1 MFFKKKTANVYDYVV
16 VGLGNPGKKYENTR
30 HNVGFM
36 TADKLVEEYSA
47 SPLRTK
53 FNAET
58 FDARINDFR
67 VIIVKPLTFMNNSG
81 EAVRDIL
88 KFYKIGIDKV
98 ILIFDD
104 ISLPV
109 GNIRLRRNGSA
120 GGHNGIKSIIN
131 LTGSSDYKRVKI
143 GVGAKPH
150 PDYDLA
156 DWVLGK
162 FDKKDM
168 SKLESSLDNAVR
180 ATVTIICDSIDS
192 AMNKYSS

>member
-1 MFFKKKTANVYDYVV
+1 MFFKKKTAAIYDYVV

-36 TADKLVEEYSA
+36 TADKLIDEYLA
-47 SPLRTK
+47 SPVRTK
-53 FNAET
+53 FKAET
-58 FDARINDFR
+58 FDARISSNR
-67 VIIVKPLTFMNNSG
+67 VLIVKPQTFMNNSG
-81 EAVRDIL
+81 EAVRDIIN
-88 KFYKIGIDKV
+88 FYKIDISKV

-109 GNIRLRRNGSA
+109 GKIRLRRNGSA

-131 LTGSSDYKRVKI
+131 LTGSQDYKRVKI

-162 FDKKDM
+162 FEKPDIKN
-168 SKLESSLDNAVR
+168 LESALDNAVA
-180 ATVTIICDSIDS
+180 ATVTVMTDGIDA

>member
-1 MFFKKKTANVYDYVV
+1 
-16 VGLGNPGKKYENTR
+16 
-30 HNVGFM
+30 M
-36 TADKLVEEYSA
+36 TADKLIDEYLA
-47 SPLRTK
+47 SPVRTK
-53 FNAET
+53 FKAET
-58 FDARINDFR
+58 FDARISSNR
-67 VIIVKPLTFMNNSG
+67 VLIVKPQTFMNNSG
-81 EAVRDIL
+81 EAVRDIIN
-88 KFYKIGIDKV
+88 FYKIDISKV

-109 GNIRLRRNGSA
+109 GKIRLRRNGSA

-131 LTGSSDYKRVKI
+131 LTGSQDYKRVKI

-162 FDKKDM
+162 FEKPDIKN
-168 SKLESSLDNAVR
+168 LESALDNAVA
-180 ATVTIICDSIDS
+180 ATVTVMTDGIDA

>member
-1 MFFKKKTANVYDYVV
+1 MFFKKKTAAIYDYVV

-36 TADKLVEEYSA
+36 TADKLIDEHLA
-47 SPLRTK
+47 SPVRTK
-53 FNAET
+53 FKAET
-58 FDARINDFR
+58 FDARISSNR
-67 VIIVKPLTFMNNSG
+67 VLIVKPQTFMNNSG
-81 EAVRDIL
+81 EAVRDIIN
-88 KFYKIGIDKV
+88 FYKIDISKV

-109 GNIRLRRNGSA
+109 GKIRLRRNGSA

-131 LTGSSDYKRVKI
+131 LTGSQDYKRVKI

-162 FDKKDM
+162 FEKPDIKN
-168 SKLESSLDNAVR
+168 LESALNNAVA
-180 ATVTIICDSIDS
+180 ATVTIMTDGIDA

>member
-1 MFFKKKTANVYDYVV
+1 MFFKKKTANVYDYVI

-88 KFYKIGIDKV
+88 KFYKIGLDKV
-98 ILIFDD
+98 ILIVDD

>member
-1 MFFKKKTANVYDYVV
+1 MFFKKKCSAVYNFVI

-30 HNVGFM
+30 HNIGFV
-36 TADKLVEEYSA
+36 TAQKIIDEYSA
-47 SPLRTK
+47 TPLRTK
-53 FNAET
+53 FKAEVYE
-58 FDARINDFR
+58 ARIKDNR
-67 VIIVKPLTFMNNSG
+67 VLIVMPQTFMNNSG

-88 KFYKIGIDKV
+88 NFYKIDISSV
-98 ILIFDD
+98 IIIFDD

-109 GNIRLRRNGSA
+109 GNIRIRRNGSA

-131 LTGSSDYKRVKI
+131 LTGSSEYKRVKI
-143 GVGAKPH
+143 GVGQKPH

-162 FDKKDM
+162 FPKTDEA
-168 SKLESSLDNAVR
+168 KLAVAVDNAVA
-180 ATVTIICDSIDS
+180 ATVTIITDNIDS

>member
-1 MFFKKKTANVYDYVV
+1 MFFKKKSSAIYDYVI

-36 TADKLVEEYSA
+36 TADKLIDECSA
-47 SPLRTK
+47 SPVRTK
-53 FNAET
+53 FKAET
-58 FDARINDFR
+58 YDARIENLR
-67 VIIVKPLTFMNNSG
+67 VLIVKPLTFMNNSG

-88 KFYKIGIDKV
+88 KFYKIDIKKV

-120 GGHNGIKSIIN
+120 GGHNGIKSIIA
-131 LTGSSDYKRVKI
+131 LTGSSEYMRVKI
-143 GVGAKPH
+143 GVGQKPH

-162 FDKKDM
+162 FEKKDTVNLI
-168 SKLESSLDNAVR
+168 KAIDNAVS
-180 ATVTIICDSIDS
+180 ATKTIMTDSIDA